1 MAPLHDDVTW
11 MDRDY
16 FEPFDY
22 EEEEEERD
30 DFWDDEEVFWDLREG
45 DNE

>member
-1 MAPLHDDVTW
+1 MAPLHDDVAW
-11 MDRDY
+11 MDKDY

-22 EEEEEERD
+22 EEEERD
-30 DFWDDEEVFWDLREG
+30 DFWEDEELFWDLREG